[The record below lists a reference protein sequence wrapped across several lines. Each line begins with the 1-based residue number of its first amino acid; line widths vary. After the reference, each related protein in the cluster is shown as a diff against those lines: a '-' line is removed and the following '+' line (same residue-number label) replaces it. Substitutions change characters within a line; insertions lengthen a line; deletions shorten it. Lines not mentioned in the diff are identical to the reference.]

1 MNKPHAFWKKRSDK
15 KKIEVFGHNDK
26 KHVQRSKGEGFK
38 LKITVPAVKYCGG
51 RMLQWME

>member
-1 MNKPHAFWKKRSDK
+1 MKKPHAFWKKRSDK

-26 KHVQRSKGEGFK
+26 KHVQRSKGECFK